1 MKKLLFLALCLMNIA
16 SAQSIELAPG
26 SSVASASA
34 GSVSTFNPALSPQLG
49 ALFPSSA
56 QPAFTPSSVSSASI
70 SSASSSSVSA
80 LSESTLSSVITPS
93 STALSAS
100 MQSSIS
106 SATPSL
112 ASSSVASS
120 TSRPNF
126 VPADGGVI
134 LYGRVDQ
141 GYGYTQQRISGSHQG
156 VPFSIK
162 RSDAGVRSGVMNDS
176 MVGIRAEQSLGG
188 GNKVFIQI
196 EENFNGATGTP
207 LKERGTT
214 VIGIG
219 G

>member
-26 SSVASASA
+26 DSVTSASA
-34 GSVSTFNPALSPQLG
+34 GSVRTFNPTLSPQTG
-49 ALFPSSA
+49 ALFPSST
-56 QPAFTPSSVSSASI
+56 QPVFIPSSAN
-70 SSASSSSVSA
+70 
-80 LSESTLSSVITPS
+80 LPN
-93 STALSAS
+93 
-100 MQSSIS
+100 SIS
-106 SATPSL
+106 SATPGL

-162 RSDAGVRSGVMNDS
+162 RSDMGVRSGVKNDS

>member
-1 MKKLLFLALCLMNIA
+1 M
-16 SAQSIELAPG
+16 
-26 SSVASASA
+26 
-34 GSVSTFNPALSPQLG
+34 
-49 ALFPSSA
+49 
-56 QPAFTPSSVSSASI
+56 
-70 SSASSSSVSA
+70 
-80 LSESTLSSVITPS
+80 
-93 STALSAS
+93 
-100 MQSSIS
+100 
-106 SATPSL
+106 
-112 ASSSVASS
+112 
-120 TSRPNF
+120 
-126 VPADGGVI
+126 PADGGVI

-162 RSDAGVRSGVMNDS
+162 RSDAGVRSGVMNDAK
-176 MVGIRAEQSLGG
+176 VGIRAEQSLGG

>member
-26 SSVASASA
+26 GSVASASA
-34 GSVSTFNPALSPQLG
+34 GSVSTFNPALSPQAG
-49 ALFPSSA
+49 ALFSSST
-56 QPAFTPSSVSSASI
+56 QPVFIPSSVSSASTFSASTLPSVI
-70 SSASSSSVSA
+70 APGSRTSSASLSSSSNP
-80 LSESTLSSVITPS
+80 TLPTATSSG
-93 STALSAS
+93 
-100 MQSSIS
+100 
-106 SATPSL
+106 
-112 ASSSVASS
+112 S
-120 TSRPNF
+120 TSHPNF

-141 GYGYTQQRISGSHQG
+141 GYGYTQQRITGQHQG

-162 RSDAGVRSGVMNDS
+162 RSDMGVRSGVKNDS